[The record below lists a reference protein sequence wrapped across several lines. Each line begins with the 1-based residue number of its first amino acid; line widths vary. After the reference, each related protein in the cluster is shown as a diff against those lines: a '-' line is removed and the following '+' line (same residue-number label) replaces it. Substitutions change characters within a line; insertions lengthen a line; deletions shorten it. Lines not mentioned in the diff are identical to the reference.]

1 MTMLDTPL
9 NEVQFTILDTET
21 TGVNLDDGH
30 EIIEIGM
37 VHFSGGDISDS
48 FESLLR
54 PITTQTEEALSI
66 HNISP
71 KKLEKAPSFSDM
83 ADRIIDFIGQ
93 TVIVAHNRNFDMTFI
108 DTSLERIG
116 RPALGNWSIDTLILS
131 HELWPEFSC
140 HCLRCLGPSLK
151 LGQSGTHRA
160 LDDVIATAGLLERI
174 IEELSRNGKNA
185 LQDLHPVRQDYNWKN
200 GDLIRNRRQTIRHAI
215 SNSELL
221 KISLYD
227 KNECTYYSKIIHPLR
242 LEKNILYGR
251 ISGEI
256 GNIEIPLYNII
267 TIAPIGRTNS
277 P

>member
-1 MTMLDTPL
+1 MTTPLDTPL
-9 NEVQFTILDTET
+9 NEVRFTILDTET

-37 VHFSGGDISDS
+37 IHFANGEISDS

-54 PITTQTEEALSI
+54 PVTPQTEEALSI

-71 KKLEKAPSFSDM
+71 EKLEQAPSFSDM

-108 DTSLERIG
+108 DTSLRRIG
-116 RPALGNWSIDTLILS
+116 RPALGNWSIDTLLLS

-151 LGQSGTHRA
+151 LSQSGTHRA

-174 IEELSRNGKNA
+174 IEELSQSGKDT
-185 LQDLHPVRQDYNWKN
+185 LRDLHPVRNDYNWED
-200 GDLIRNRRQTIRHAI
+200 GEPHQTLRQTVRHAI
-215 SNSELL
+215 ERGELL
-221 KISLYD
+221 EISLYD
-227 KNECTYYSKIIHPLR
+227 KDECTFYRQTIIPLR
-242 LEKNILYGR
+242 LDKNILSARVPG
-251 ISGEI
+251 
-256 GNIEIPLYNII
+256 GNKDLEFPLYNII
-267 TIAPIGRTNS
+267 TIN
-277 P
+277 